1 MEIINEVYS
10 IKEMSEIIGYKPHVI
25 RYYEKEF
32 QLDIPR
38 NENNRRFFTYKELE
52 KFRYIKTLKSKG
64 LTNKQIKQILKSPE
78 IIVDEDYNINALQ
91 EMAVSAVD
99 CENLV
104 PLSGYSNEDFYNIL
118 KELFENIQN
127 IDYKGYFED
136 LNFKIDELQNQ
147 IVNQERDVLVCEN
160 VKLKMNMKE
169 KSYEIAEL
177 KEKLRRE
184 KSKKTSI
191 FTRVF
196 GTK

>member
-52 KFRYIKTLKSKG
+52 QFRYIKTLKSKG